1 MYKMFYNILQVRL
14 AVCRCIVTIAVV
26 MNVFFL
32 FRLLLVLFKPKAHY
46 YALVDDH
53 KFSPKTFKNEE
64 KEQKID

>member
-1 MYKMFYNILQVRL
+1 MQMHRHY
-14 AVCRCIVTIAVV
+14 CRSNECF
-26 MNVFFL
+26 FFL

-53 KFSPKTFKNEE
+53 KFSPKSFKNEE